1 MRPSFEWQGSG
12 FCRLRSMNPTPRS
25 LSPEALCPSALRV
38 PAGTIL
44 DSVLQ
49 LQPPLLTFPFL
60 CRKFLGEEVAGFE
73 LSASAKSIGPEPHRG
88 PSSQSQGP
96 APANVLARGEDR

>member
-1 MRPSFEWQGSG
+1 MAGFKFLLVQVYEPPCQGPWV
-12 FCRLRSMNPTPRS
+12 LR
-25 LSPEALCPSALRV
+25 PSALRV

-44 DSVLQ
+44 DGVLQ

-60 CRKFLGEEVAGFE
+60 CREFLGEDVAGCE